1 MDELLLGILLGV
13 LRNPSDSS
21 PAPDFLGFPSGS
33 QQPLH
38 RPSGSGRSS
47 CKGCGGLAAA
57 CVGVY
62 ISVYIYVCIYI
73 YDNMYK
79 HYKLVYKLSLLCGA
93 EFGWVSHHCCG
104 CQDSHFLQQLG
115 HSQWFSLVFEVKAAE
130 EHGVL
135 LAELHESL
143 GAVVAETGRGR
154 ALLG

>member
-1 MDELLLGILLGV
+1 MTQAPPQISWDFHQG
-13 LRNPSDSS
+13 PSN
-21 PAPDFLGFPSGS
+21 
-33 QQPLH
+33 
-38 RPSGSGRSS
+38 RST
-47 CKGCGGLAAA
+47 GQVAAA
-57 CVGVY
+57 EAAARAVAAWLPLVLGCTYLY
-62 ISVYIYVCIYI
+62 ISMCVCIYIYI

-79 HYKLVYKLSLLCGA
+79 HYKLVYKLLLLCGA